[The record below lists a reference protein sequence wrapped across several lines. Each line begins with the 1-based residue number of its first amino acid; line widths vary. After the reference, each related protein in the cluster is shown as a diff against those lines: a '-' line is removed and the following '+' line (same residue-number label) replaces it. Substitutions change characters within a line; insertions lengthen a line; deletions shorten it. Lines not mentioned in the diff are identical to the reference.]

1 MDELRKENANLK
13 EQLEMLHT
21 DIHILELEHIQDY
34 VSVNHSFGISINETL
49 TKMGRMD
56 LYEWMTDKD
65 TGLNTKEYPLGHAL
79 KADKEVISDKQRS
92 YENQVAIESND
103 IGW

>member
-1 MDELRKENANLK
+1 MDELRKDLK
-13 EQLEMLHT
+13 QAEDYIEMLKT
-21 DIHILELEHIQDY
+21 DIHILELEHIQD
-34 VSVNHSFGISINETL
+34 SVALYHSFGITIKESL

-65 TGLNTKEYPLGHAL
+65 TGLNTFQFPLGHAL
-79 KADKEVISDKQRS
+79 KAETDEQRS

>member
-1 MDELRKENANLK
+1 MDELKKDLK
-13 EQLEMLHT
+13 QAEDYIEMLKT
-21 DIHILELEHIQDY
+21 DIHILELEHIQD
-34 VSVNHSFGISINETL
+34 SVALYHSFGVSIKESL

-79 KADKEVISDKQRS
+79 NKKYEQMS